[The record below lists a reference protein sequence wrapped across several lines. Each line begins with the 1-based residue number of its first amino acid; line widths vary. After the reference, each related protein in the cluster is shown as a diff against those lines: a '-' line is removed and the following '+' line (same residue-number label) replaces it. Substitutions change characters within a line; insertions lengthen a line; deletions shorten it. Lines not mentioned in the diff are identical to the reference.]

1 MTGDSRLQGA
11 PAAPWEA
18 RPVSRRAAN
27 NPWGTASLVLS
38 ILALALGWVPVLG
51 WTLWLSAGATSVM
64 GLTRTPRWPAVAG
77 LVISVF
83 IAGLAVTVSVAGSDA
98 VGGFI
103 NMLFH

>member
-18 RPVSRRAAN
+18 RPASRRAA

-51 WTLWLSAGATSVM
+51 WALWLSAGTTSVM

-83 IAGLAVTVSVAGSDA
+83 IAAVAFTVSVAGSDA

>member
-18 RPVSRRAAN
+18 RPASRRAAN
-27 NPWGTASLVLS
+27 PWGAVSLVLS

-83 IAGLAVTVSVAGSDA
+83 IAAVAVTVSVAGSDA

>member
-18 RPVSRRAAN
+18 RPASRRAAN
-27 NPWGTASLVLS
+27 PWGAASLLLS
-38 ILALALGWVPVLG
+38 ILALALGWVPLLG
-51 WTLWLSAGATSVM
+51 WALWLSAGATSVM

-83 IAGLAVTVSVAGSDA
+83 IAAVAVTVSVAGSDA

>member
-18 RPVSRRAAN
+18 RPASRA
-27 NPWGTASLVLS
+27 NPWGAASLVLS

-83 IAGLAVTVSVAGSDA
+83 IAAVAVTVSVAGSDA

>member
-18 RPVSRRAAN
+18 RPASRRAAN
-27 NPWGTASLVLS
+27 PWGAASLVLS
-38 ILALALGWVPVLG
+38 ILALVLGWVPVLG

-83 IAGLAVTVSVAGSDA
+83 IAAVAVTVSVAGSDA